1 MRRRVID
8 AEGLKDEVGGKKK
21 LEKKREQQSKREEF

>member
-1 MRRRVID
+1 MKD

-21 LEKKREQQSKREEF
+21 LEKKREQQRKGKSLKY